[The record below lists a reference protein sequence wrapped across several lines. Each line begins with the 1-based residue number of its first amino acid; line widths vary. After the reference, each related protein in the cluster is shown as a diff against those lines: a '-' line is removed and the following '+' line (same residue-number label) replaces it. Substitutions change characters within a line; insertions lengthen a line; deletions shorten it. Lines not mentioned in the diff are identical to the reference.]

1 MQGVGL
7 VLSTTVLTGARVRVA
22 HRVAITHRSFA
33 AQRTEL
39 IPPAASRAI
48 SPPAMRQL
56 LLALLVSS
64 CVTQPAAK
72 LEAPVAKV
80 AAKFSIDASKPMPPG
95 LDEAALDLAADPCTD
110 FYQYACGGWMA
121 KTEIPA
127 DRPLYS
133 RGFVA
138 ILERN
143 EALLRTILD
152 EAAAQKLPP
161 GTPFATQLGD
171 YYATCT
177 DEAAL
182 EKALPE
188 VKKVMDQ
195 VGSVKDAKSLAQQVG
210 TLHAMGF
217 NAFFSVSAIQDLKN
231 STEVIAMFDQGG
243 LGLPDRDYYFDDDKK
258 DVRNDYKSHVESTF
272 GLLGIEAKQCQR
284 MADMVFSV
292 ESRLAKVS
300 QTRVERRDPQKL
312 YNRVDRAGLEAQ
324 AKEFPWAVY
333 LAALGAK
340 ELTAI
345 NVNSV
350 PYFVELAAI
359 AKDTSPELLNTYL
372 KWVVLRSAIP
382 ALPKV
387 FQDESFRYN
396 AKALTGAKAD
406 RPRWKKCVA
415 WADGD
420 LGEAL
425 GREFVRRS
433 FGEDGKAR
441 TSAMIEALQKSFE
454 KNLEGLTWFDDATRA
469 SAVGKV
475 RRMVGNNKIGYPS
488 VWRDYSSLTTSRASF
503 FANSIAANRFE
514 VRRQLAKVGKPVDRT
529 EWLMPPSIVNAY
541 YEPQKNEIVF
551 PAGILQPPFFNRE
564 ASDAVN
570 FGSMGMVVGHE
581 ITHGFDDEGRKF
593 DVDGNLKDWWSP
605 EVGKKFVERAAC
617 VERQYD
623 GYVAIGDVKV
633 KGALTLGE
641 NIADLGG
648 LKLAHAAMERWYADK
663 PGADEQLRY
672 SRSQQFFLGFA
683 QSWCTKVRDETAKVR
698 AATDPHA
705 PPVWRVRG
713 PLGNL
718 DAFQSAFQCPAQA
731 KMIRS
736 GADRC
741 VVW

>member
-1 MQGVGL
+1 MRRVL
-7 VLSTTVLTGARVRVA
+7 VLLSSL
-22 HRVAITHRSFA
+22 
-33 AQRTEL
+33 
-39 IPPAASRAI
+39 
-48 SPPAMRQL
+48 
-56 LLALLVSS
+56 S
-64 CVTQPAAK
+64 CVSQPAPK
-72 LEAPVAKV
+72 VEAPIAKV
-80 AAKFSIDASKPMPPG
+80 APPSFSVDSSKPMPPG
-95 LDEAALDLAADPCTD
+95 LDEAVLDATANPCED

-138 ILERN
+138 IQERN
-143 EALLRTILD
+143 EQLLKTILE
-152 EAAAQKLPP
+152 EAAAQKLPT
-161 GTPFATQLGD
+161 GTPFAAQLGD

-177 DEAAL
+177 DEAGL
-182 EKALPE
+182 ERALPE
-188 VKKVMDQ
+188 VKKLMDQ
-195 VGSVKDAKSLAQQVG
+195 VAKVKDAKSLAQSVG
-210 TLHAMGF
+210 TLHAVGF
-217 NAFFSVSAIQDLKN
+217 DAFFDVSAIQDLKN
-231 STEVIAMFDQGG
+231 STEVVASFDQGG

-258 DVRNDYKSHVESTF
+258 TVRDDYKLHVEAMF
-272 GLLGIEAKQCQR
+272 GLLGLEARQCQR
-284 MADMVFSV
+284 LADMVFSV
-292 ESRLAKVS
+292 ETRLAKVS
-300 QTRVERRDPQKL
+300 QTRTERRDPQKL
-312 YNRVDRAGLEAQ
+312 YNRLDRTGLEAQ
-324 AKEFPWAVY
+324 AKDFPWSVY
-333 LAALGAK
+333 LTALGAK
-340 ELTAI
+340 DLSAI

-350 PYFVELAAI
+350 PYFVEVAAI
-359 AKDTSPELLNTYL
+359 AKDTSPELLNAYL
-372 KWVVLRSAIP
+372 SWVVLRSAIP
-382 ALPKV
+382 ALPKA
-387 FQDESFRYN
+387 FQDESFRYTS
-396 AKALTGAKAD
+396 KALTGAKAD
-406 RPRWKKCVA
+406 RARWKKCVG
-415 WADGD
+415 WTDGD

-441 TSAMIEALQKSFE
+441 TSAMIEGLQRSFE
-454 KNLEGLTWFDDATRA
+454 KNLESLAWFDAPTREA
-469 SAVGKV
+469 ALGKV
-475 RRMVGNNKIGYPS
+475 RRMVGNNKIGYPA
-488 VWRDYSSLTTSRASF
+488 VWRDYSTLSTSRTSF
-503 FANSIAANRFE
+503 FSNSLAANRFE
-514 VRRQLAKVGKPVDRT
+514 IRRQLGKVGKPVDRN

-551 PAGILQPPFFNRE
+551 PAGILQPPFFNRA

-581 ITHGFDDEGRKF
+581 LTHGFDDEGRRF

-605 EVGKKFVERAAC
+605 AVGKNFVERASC

-623 GYVAIGDVKV
+623 GYLAVGDTKV

-648 LKLAHAAMERWYADK
+648 LKLAHGAMERWYADK
-663 PGADEQLRY
+663 PGADEQYRY

-718 DAFQSAFQCPAQA
+718 DAFQAAFSCPATA
-731 KMIRS
+731 KMLRQ